1 MRSRQKKP
9 RKYLFLLLIIPVLIF
24 IFGQIYQRIPKNEA
38 MKIPI
43 WEKSVSDDF
52 SNLIEN
58 IGYKIVSK
66 EEFENYLEATLSGNL
81 HIFLKKDEEIPKQ
94 VASLQY
100 ILNRSKIEGKL
111 PSIIDL
117 RFDKPV
123 LKY

>member
-1 MRSRQKKP
+1 MNSRQKKRP
-9 RKYLFLLLIIPVLIF
+9 KYLLLLLIIPILAI
-24 IFGQIYQRIPKNEA
+24 IIGQIYIRLPQKEL
-38 MKIPI
+38 MKVPL
-43 WEKSVSDDF
+43 WENPAFDDF
-52 SNLIEN
+52 NNSIEN
-58 IGYKIVSK
+58 IGFKIISK
-66 EEFENYLEATLSGNL
+66 IEYGDYLEATLSGNL
-81 HIFLKKDEEIPKQ
+81 HVFLSKNEDIPRQ

>member
-1 MRSRQKKP
+1 MNSRQKKRP
-9 RKYLFLLLIIPVLIF
+9 KYLILLLLTPVLIF
-24 IFGQIYQRIPKNEA
+24 IIGQIYIRLPQKELIKDPL
-38 MKIPI
+38 
-43 WEKSVSDDF
+43 WENSTSDDF
-52 SNLIEN
+52 TNSIEN
-58 IGYKIVSK
+58 IGLKILSK
-66 EEFENYLEATLSGNL
+66 EEFKNYLEATLSGNL
-81 HIFLKKDEEIPKQ
+81 HVFLNKEEEISKQ

>member
-1 MRSRQKKP
+1 MNSRQKKKP
-9 RKYLFLLLIIPVLIF
+9 KYLLLLLLIPILVF
-24 IFGQIYQRIPKNEA
+24 IAGQIYVRWPRKELIKNPLWENSIP
-38 MKIPI
+38 
-43 WEKSVSDDF
+43 DDF
-52 SNLIEN
+52 KNSIEN
-58 IGYKIVSK
+58 IGLKIISK
-66 EEFENYLEATLSGNL
+66 EEFADYLEATLSGNL
-81 HIFLKKDEEIPKQ
+81 HVYLKKDEEIPRQ